1 MEKKLSLLNHRH
13 PLSIVSFWET
23 LSLPRIPCEFKCNFY
38 VKPSKANLNSKRW
51 ISELLLHNNG
61 QFIVTNSRLLVP
73 TPSSKVKHLVFIKKT
88 SKELQRLSR
97 SFSDC
102 QSHTLNVKIRVFNLL
117 GKVNCVTKSLYSSL
131 WSSHPFDQLSE
142 RSNVSLWS
150 SWDIPGSRDS

>member
-1 MEKKLSLLNHRH
+1 MDEKG
-13 PLSIVSFWET
+13 SFSSWSRFQ
-23 LSLPRIPCEFKCNFY
+23 LCLFSRLWASPHIPCEFKCNFY

-131 WSSHPFDQLSE
+131 WSSHPFDQGHHQLS
-142 RSNVSLWS
+142 
-150 SWDIPGSRDS
+150 G